1 MNEKHRVSTGRWLV
15 LLFQFPKGQGSL
27 RVKVW
32 RRLQAIGAVAIKP
45 SAYVLPAGDT
55 SREDFAWLVQ
65 ELIGNGADAVV
76 LEASVIDGMNDQ
88 QVKDLFNAARAA
100 DYRALADELTAADG
114 DDPGPL
120 LARGRKRL
128 ADIELIDFFGA
139 DGHDAVEAVMR
150 KLKAQRTE
158 STETVYPGSA
168 GLAPEDAAEYS
179 ARTWV
184 TRRGVK
190 VDRIACAW
198 LIRRHLD
205 PQARFRFVEGEG
217 YRPESGRE
225 VRFDMFDAEFTHV
238 GDLCTFEVLLARF
251 GLNDRALDKI
261 GEIVHDIDLKDDKF
275 GRPETAGFASLLAG
289 IVTATSDDEERIARG
304 SDMLEHFHRAF
315 SHAAS

>member
-1 MNEKHRVSTGRWLV
+1 MSDKHPGDSCWLV

-32 RRLQAIGAVAIKP
+32 RRLQAIGAVALKP
-45 SAYVLPAGDT
+45 SAYVLPAGDQ

-76 LEASVIDGMNDQ
+76 LEASVIDGMNDR

-100 DYRALADELTAADG
+100 DYRALADELATADG

-128 ADIELIDFFGA
+128 ADIESIDFFGA
-139 DGHDAVEAVMR
+139 DSHDAVEAAMR
-150 KLKAQRTE
+150 KLQAQRTE
-158 STETVYPGSA
+158 STATESTGGA
-168 GLAPEDAAEYS
+168 GLATEDAAEYS

-198 LIRRHLD
+198 LIRRHVD
-205 PQARFRFVEGEG
+205 PEARFRFVEGEG

-225 VRFDMFDAEFTHV
+225 IRFDMFDAEFTHA
-238 GDLCTFEVLLARF
+238 GNLCTFEVLLERF
-251 GLNDRALDKI
+251 GLDDPALENI
-261 GEIVHDIDLKDDKF
+261 GQIVHDIDLKDDKF
-275 GRPETAGFASLLAG
+275 GRPETAGFASLVAG
-289 IVTATSDDEERIARG
+289 IVAATSDDEERIARG
-304 SDMLEHFHRAF
+304 TDLLEHFYRFF
-315 SHAAS
+315 SQATS